1 MAGAN
6 QFGQRFCVTTFGE
19 SHGTALGAVVD
30 GCPAGLHF
38 DFDLLNGE
46 MERRR
51 PGGQSKSHDQIVSSR
66 QEKDEVEVLSGVYE
80 GKTLGT
86 PIAMMVRNMDARSKD
101 YSEIRAKSRHG
112 HADDVWKSKFI
123 NVDHRGGGRSSGRE
137 TISRVMAG
145 AVAQMFVRS
154 LYPACEV
161 FGFACQI
168 GNIALSAEDYSFIQ
182 AGTFLPDD
190 FIARFPS
197 SRHPEV
203 RQLLMDAKMEGK
215 SYGGQAEVWVRN
227 APKNLGQPVFHKFKS
242 DLAQAYM
249 SIGATV
255 GIEIGAGFE
264 STHAEGSHF
273 HAQDGSPVR
282 YGGIRG
288 GITTGELIIS
298 RIAFKPTS
306 TVLDEAK
313 KGRHDPCIVPRAIP
327 VLEAMT
333 WLLLA
338 EHILWSRSDRLEF
351 S

>member
-1 MAGAN
+1 MSGAN
-6 QFGQRFCVTTFGE
+6 QFGERFCITTFGE
-19 SHGTALGAVVD
+19 SHGVALGVIVD

-38 DFDLLNGE
+38 DFDLLNRE
-46 MERRR
+46 LKRRR
-51 PGGQSKSHDQIVSSR
+51 PGGQSKSHDQIVSNR
-66 QEKDEVEVLSGVYE
+66 QEKDEVEVLSGVYD

-86 PIAMMVRNMDARSKD
+86 PIAMMVRNMDARSQDYDDIKD
-101 YSEIRAKSRHG
+101 QARLG
-112 HADDVWKSKFI
+112 HADGVWKSKFI

-145 AVAQMFVRS
+145 AVAQMFVQTM
-154 LYPACEV
+154 YPACQV
-161 FGFACQI
+161 LGFACQI
-168 GNIALSAEDYSFIQ
+168 GNIELSSEDYSFIQ
-182 AGTFLPDD
+182 AGSFVPDD

-203 RQLLMDAKMEGK
+203 RQLLMDAKLEGK
-215 SYGGQAEVWVRN
+215 SYGGLAEVWVRN
-227 APKNLGQPVFHKFKS
+227 PPKNLGQPVFHKFKS

-249 SIGATV
+249 SVGATT
-255 GIEIGAGFE
+255 GFEIGAGFE
-264 STHAEGSHF
+264 STRTEGSHF
-273 HAQDGSPVR
+273 HGPETSRVK
-282 YGGIRG
+282 YGGING
-288 GITTGELIIS
+288 GITTGELVIS
-298 RIAFKPTS
+298 RVAFKPTS

-338 EHILWSRSDRLEF
+338 DHILWSRSDRL